1 MNKNLINSILSFY
14 DFGNLSDYEMMEQ
27 GFANQN
33 FRLDTDRGTFLLRN
47 CVEQGRESIVQE
59 MQLMKRLRL
68 ASFPTAYPVE
78 RMDGTFLTELPEGR
92 FIFYDFILGEIPQLN
107 KKTVAEIA
115 SAVATLNSLEG
126 LEDIAKKNSINL
138 EACLHLIDSET
149 FKKYPFHNITRDFK
163 NWTTELN
170 QSLNESL
177 PKGLVHGDVFPDNTF
192 FKGNKLVAIIDFEEF
207 AIDTLLFDV
216 GMTIH
221 GFCYINNHLDPVLFE
236 TFMESYQKTRKLSI
250 EEKESL
256 PVYIKW
262 TALGM
267 AFWHLNKLVQKDNL
281 QQRER
286 VEELLERVRDASS
299 ELPRLNNVF

>member
-138 EACLHLIDSET
+138 EACLHLIESEA

-177 PKGLVHGDVFPDNTF
+177 PKGLIHGDVFPDNTF

-221 GFCYINNHLDPVLFE
+221 GFCYINNYLDPVLFE
-236 TFMESYQKTRKLSI
+236 TFMESYQKIRKLSI

-281 QQRER
+281 QQRKR

-299 ELPRLNNVF
+299 ELSRLNNVF